1 MPTDDEE
8 GGTPRPPG
16 GGPDELKRL
25 SERVAQLE
33 AHPARA
39 RGHPLRTTAATVL
52 ILIAAILS
60 PAAVVAVWAHDQV
73 SDTDRYVATVAPL
86 AHNPEVQDAA
96 ADRVART
103 VVQQIDVKAL
113 IGQLSQAASEK
124 GVPPR
129 AADLINKLDGPITDG
144 LTSLIHDVAHRL
156 VTSDQFATLWT
167 EGNRAAH
174 NAVDKALTG
183 QGGGTVQ
190 LQGDEVTVDLAPMI
204 DKVKGRLTDAGLDA
218 AARIPQVHTGFVIY
232 SSPDLAKYKTWF
244 RLLGIA
250 GDWLPLIVA
259 VIAAIGVFVA
269 VNRRRALIGAA
280 LGILAAMA
288 VLGVAIAVFRSFYLD
303 HLPPDVSHGAAGAVY
318 DALVHFLRQAVRAV
332 GVLAAAVAI
341 GAFVIGPSH
350 PAVTLRDACSGGIAG
365 TRRAADSAGF
375 RAGPAE
381 RFTRR
386 YKRWIGAGI
395 LVVAAVV
402 FVFWAHPTGM
412 VVFWFVVVVLAAFA
426 IREFLAPRAAADA
439 ESGSRNAVP

>member
-39 RGHPLRTTAATVL
+39 RGHPLRSTAATVL

-183 QGGGTVQ
+183 QG
-190 LQGDEVTVDLAPMI
+190 
-204 DKVKGRLTDAGLDA
+204 
-218 AARIPQVHTGFVIY
+218 AAR
-232 SSPDLAKYKTWF
+232 
-244 RLLGIA
+244 
-250 GDWLPLIVA
+250 
-259 VIAAIGVFVA
+259 
-269 VNRRRALIGAA
+269 
-280 LGILAAMA
+280 
-288 VLGVAIAVFRSFYLD
+288 
-303 HLPPDVSHGAAGAVY
+303 
-318 DALVHFLRQAVRAV
+318 
-332 GVLAAAVAI
+332 
-341 GAFVIGPSH
+341 
-350 PAVTLRDACSGGIAG
+350 CS
-365 TRRAADSAGF
+365 F
-375 RAGPAE
+375 RAM
-381 RFTRR
+381 R
-386 YKRWIGAGI
+386 
-395 LVVAAVV
+395 
-402 FVFWAHPTGM
+402 
-412 VVFWFVVVVLAAFA
+412 
-426 IREFLAPRAAADA
+426 
-439 ESGSRNAVP
+439 